1 MHLELVGERFELQE
15 LSGLRV
21 ARQQPRGRAQ
31 EREIHLDLLDDAGS
45 SHLDDD
51 CPAALHER
59 PVRLRDRGRR
69 ERLGIDARE
78 DVRTE
83 IGLDHGVDLG
93 ERHRRHLVDEA
104 AELLDVHVGQE
115 VRPRGEELAQLD
127 EGRAELLQ
135 RAPESFRT
143 LTCRVSVTDDADL
156 REHPAES
163 GTAGDPGDGQRP
175 ASPLHA
181 CAHVERDDP
190 VDRGGNA
197 EKPQT
202 SWP

>member
-1 MHLELVGERFELQE
+1 MLFILGALIALVENRFLA
-15 LSGLRV
+15 RIVV
-21 ARQQPRGRAQ
+21 AHP
-31 EREIHLDLLDDAGS
+31 
-45 SHLDDD
+45 
-51 CPAALHER
+51 
-59 PVRLRDRGRR
+59 
-69 ERLGIDARE
+69 GID
-78 DVRTE
+78 
-83 IGLDHGVDLG
+83 
-93 ERHRRHLVDEA
+93 
-104 AELLDVHVGQE
+104 
-115 VRPRGEELAQLD
+115 
-127 EGRAELLQ
+127 
-135 RAPESFRT
+135 APESFRT
-143 LTCRVSVTDDADL
+143 LTRRVSVTDDADL